1 MKSSSLTPGSI
12 GSGQPL
18 AHARGSDSGMVGRRG
33 VLCLVAM
40 LAVARAQAP
49 AGLEIL
55 AGSGTLSSGVAI
67 QYKTLAVG
75 PGGLSD
81 SIGGGFR
88 IDGDRLYRLLVDKV
102 GRQYLG
108 YQLAVAAGPS
118 TGDYLVSIEPVTGIE
133 DLLRRFAPDAVL
145 RPAPPPRC
153 PEPQVMR
160 EGDAIALDLMTSPDG
175 RQKITDTIRI
185 LRQTSAEVTTR
196 DTPVTF
202 KSTVNLVSVPVV
214 VRDGQGRAVG
224 NLERDDFQ
232 LSDGGKPQ
240 IVSRFSVE
248 KAPGAA
254 APSLP
259 DRFVAYLFDDLH
271 LGYPDDK
278 SYDGGIQDMERARD
292 AAWRHIDASLGPNE
306 RAAVYTT
313 SGLTGVDFTADR
325 ERLHKALLAV
335 RALGSSR
342 KDPLIMSFWQADQIE
357 NKNKFVLPDGAG
369 FRFGNAGA
377 VTIVDPSAEYRAG
390 AADTSGGR
398 IAISVDPS
406 AEYRARAA
414 AGVALEYWNKDTR
427 SALDALDTVVGK
439 LSTMPGQRSIV
450 LVSPGF
456 LVLDDGIEWE
466 TRIIDRAIR
475 ASVVVSALDVKGVPA
490 RLDPAIAAD
499 ERAVM
504 AELAAGT
511 GGRFV
516 ENTNDLE
523 RGYALAA
530 GSPENMYILGFI
542 PQNLKLDGHYHPLTV
557 TLRNSRGLTVE
568 ARRGYYAPR
577 YADTPAEQAKK
588 LIEEAFFSTEEIREL
603 PVAVETQFFKSGSD
617 EATVDVLAKVDVK
630 RLQFRKEDG
639 RNRNDVTVVSGLFDQ
654 DGNYVS
660 GTQKVLEMRLKDETL
675 ATRLNAGIAVR
686 TSFNVK
692 PGSYTVRTVVR
703 DSEGQSL
710 AALSAAMEIP

>member
-1 MKSSSLTPGSI
+1 MRSSSEIVSFGVPEE
-12 GSGQPL
+12 PL
-18 AHARGSDSGMVGRRG
+18 SYVRGSVPSRERQRAVACKIM
-33 VLCLVAM
+33 LCLFAM
-40 LAVARAQAP
+40 LTAAQAQAP
-49 AGLEIL
+49 LAPAPGAAISGREIL

-88 IDGDRLYRLLVDKV
+88 IDQDTLYRILVDRA
-102 GRQYLG
+102 GRLYLG
-108 YQLAVAAGPS
+108 YQLAVATGPS
-118 TGDYLVSIEPVTGIE
+118 TGAYSVSIEPVTGIE
-133 DLLRRFAPDAVL
+133 DLLRRFAPDVVL
-145 RPAPPPRC
+145 KPAPPPKC
-153 PEPQVMR
+153 PEPQVVR
-160 EGDAIALDLMTSPDG
+160 EGDTIALDLMTSPDG

-185 LRQTSAEVTTR
+185 LRETSAEVTTR

-214 VRDGQGRAVG
+214 VRDSQGRTVG
-224 NLERDDFQ
+224 NLEKDDFQ
-232 LSDGGKPQ
+232 LLDGGKPQ
-240 IVSRFSVE
+240 IVSRFSLE

-254 APSLP
+254 APNLP

-278 SYDGGIQDMERARD
+278 TYDWGIRDMEQARD
-292 AAWRHIDASLGPNE
+292 AAWRHISASLRPNE
-306 RAAVYTT
+306 RAALYTT
-313 SGLTGVDFTADR
+313 SGLVGVDFTADR
-325 ERLHKALLAV
+325 DRLHKALLAI

-342 KDPLIMSFWQADQIE
+342 RDPKIMSFWVADQIQ
-357 NKNKFVLPDGAG
+357 NKNNLALLGSG
-369 FRFGNAGA
+369 NFGPG
-377 VTIVDPSAEYRAG
+377 TSALRTFTDTD
-390 AADTSGGR
+390 ADYLTR
-398 IAISVDPS
+398 RS
-406 AEYRARAA
+406 ASA
-414 AGVALEYWNKDTR
+414 ALEYWNKDTR
-427 SALDALDTVVGK
+427 SALEALDAVIGK

-456 LVLDDGIEWE
+456 LVLADSVEWE

-475 ASVVVSALDVKGVPA
+475 AGVVVSALDVKGVPA

-516 ENTNDLE
+516 ENSNDLE
-523 RGYALAA
+523 RGYELAA
-530 GSPENMYILGFI
+530 GSPENMYILGFV
-542 PQNLKLDGHYHPLTV
+542 PQNLKLDGRYHPLRV
-557 TLRNSRGLTVE
+557 TLRNSKGLTVE
-568 ARRGYYAPR
+568 ARRGYYSSR
-577 YADTPAEQAKK
+577 YADNPAEQAKRQ
-588 LIEEAFFSTEEIREL
+588 IEEAFFSTQDIRDL
-603 PVAVETQFFKSGSD
+603 PVAVETQFFKTASD

-630 RLQFRKEDG
+630 QLHFRREGG
-639 RNRNDVTVVSGLFDQ
+639 RNRNDVTVVSGLFDR
-654 DGNYVS
+654 DGNYMF

-675 ATRLNAGIAVR
+675 ETRLSSGIAVR
-686 TSFNVK
+686 TSFKVK